1 MGTLKELLAK
11 PDAVCI
17 TMPAVSR
24 ETMQKVLELIGR
36 DAAAGKVEVDTPT
49 QNLESYFL
57 EVVRKARESL
67 SETSGAISGSHVAA
81 YLRGD
86 AEAAP
91 AADKIL
97 ERLTAPTAPKA
108 VAPAAPAAP
117 SVRIDE
123 AKLEGL
129 AKPAEPRPPAAAP
142 APAPAPPVDL
152 GKANEKLSALL
163 GKKDEPPK
171 K

>member
-1 MGTLKELLAK
+1 
-11 PDAVCI
+11 
-17 TMPAVSR
+17 
-24 ETMQKVLELIGR
+24 MQKVLELIGR
-36 DAAAGKVEVDTPT
+36 DAGAGRVEVDTPT

-57 EVVRKARESL
+57 EVVRKARESM
-67 SETSGAISGSHVAA
+67 SETSGATSGSHVAA

-86 AEAAP
+86 AEAPP
-91 AADKIL
+91 AADRIL
-97 ERLTAPTAPKA
+97 ERLTAANAPK
-108 VAPAAPAAP
+108 PAAPAAP
-117 SVRIDE
+117 PAPSPPIDE

-129 AKPAEPRPPAAAP
+129 AKPAEARPPAAVP

-163 GKKDEPPK
+163 GKKDEK